1 MLDQRREARMR
12 RFTALTAAL
21 LSAMPLVVMQ
31 APPALACSCRSDV
44 AVKDAL
50 LESDG
55 AFVGRFL
62 GRDDLFPQGEMV
74 SSGRPVLNHFQ
85 VERSVKGGIGERV
98 RVEAAASGAS
108 CGLELEVGERTG
120 LFLRQGPN
128 GWRSSLC
135 SQIDPGAL
143 LTFVADEPDRETQS
157 TGGRDARPF
166 IVIGLAV
173 VGIPTFIA
181 IRRAFRRS

>member
-1 MLDQRREARMR
+1 MR
-12 RFTALTAAL
+12 RLAALTAAL
-21 LSAMPLVVMQ
+21 LTALPLVVAQ
-31 APPALACSCRSDV
+31 APPALACSCRADV

-55 AFVGRFL
+55 AFVGRFI
-62 GRDDLFPQGEMV
+62 GRDDLFPQGEMAG
-74 SSGRPVLNHFQ
+74 SPRPVLNHFQ
-85 VERSVKGGIGERV
+85 VERSVKGDIGARV

-120 LFLRQGPN
+120 LLLRQGPN

-135 SQIDPGAL
+135 SQIDPLAL
-143 LTFVADEPDRETQS
+143 LPFVADEPDREIQS
-157 TGGRDARPF
+157 TGRRDARPF

-173 VGIPTFIA
+173 VGIPALIA
-181 IRRAFRRS
+181 IRRAFTRGS

>member
-1 MLDQRREARMR
+1 MR
-12 RFTALTAAL
+12 RLRALTAAL
-21 LSAMPLVVMQ
+21 LSALALVVIQ
-31 APPALACSCRSDV
+31 APPALACSCRADV

-55 AFVGRFL
+55 AFVGRFI
-62 GRDDLFPQGEMV
+62 GRDDFFPQGEMV
-74 SSGRPVLNHFQ
+74 GSPRPVLNHFQ
-85 VERSVKGGIGERV
+85 VERAVKGDIGERV

-120 LFLRQGPN
+120 LLLRQGPN

-135 SQIDPGAL
+135 SQTDAAAL
-143 LTFVADEPDRETQS
+143 LAFVADEPDREVQG
-157 TGGRDARPF
+157 TGGRDALPF
-166 IVIGLAV
+166 IVVGLAV